1 MQDKKA
7 RFRCGQL
14 CTTPAALDKVGRA
27 GLIRL
32 LERHLSGD
40 WGDTCESDA
49 RANEE
54 ALRSGNGTSI
64 SARLHRE
71 LASNSHYD
79 HHGSGSLCND
89 DPAAGRILR

>member
-27 GLIRL
+27 GLTQL

-54 ALRSGNGTSI
+54 ALRSGIRYVYHSI
-64 SARLHRE
+64 TPAHFIEKLPKILIGENKERTHYK
-71 LASNSHYD
+71 SH
-79 HHGSGSLCND
+79 
-89 DPAAGRILR
+89 ILL